1 MLYFNFST
9 ELKEI
14 LYCFNVICNLP
25 DNIIT
30 AMYLFWILNEAILKE
45 KEILNLQKWQFM
57 CEENSSFY
65 E

>member
-1 MLYFNFST
+1 
-9 ELKEI
+9 
-14 LYCFNVICNLP
+14 
-25 DNIIT
+25 
-30 AMYLFWILNEAILKE
+30 MYLFWILNEAILKE